1 MKIEPVRGPK
11 FAALVRKYG
20 TGAPSFATPL
30 LEGSDPADP
39 LAILLSNYLLWES
52 TPKLAADALARIARV
67 VVDANDLRVM
77 LEREV
82 IETIGE
88 KYPFVDERAQRLRST
103 LNDIF
108 RRQHRTS
115 LDHLRNASRKDQRG
129 YLEGLAEIPPFVSGR
144 TMLVAFELPAAIVD
158 DTTVEV
164 LHQQGVVEPRAT
176 TLDVV
181 QWIGKNH
188 RLEELPKVH
197 HALSQLV
204 AEAWSGAGRN
214 GTRIRDAYLMRHA
227 GFQAAIDAEK
237 RRVEEERLAKVR
249 DAEAAAERKRLE
261 EIAREEDRI
270 RQKRDAEAARV
281 RAKQERE
288 AARVAAIAER
298 ERRQAER
305 EALRIARARELERK
319 AVERAKLEE
328 RRRRQREANERK
340 AAIRKAKREKLA
352 KVKAEKA
359 ARLAKAKALKA
370 AKLLKAKKL
379 KDAKLAKAKKLAR
392 LKALKAAKVAKLK
405 AAKVAKLKAAKVAK
419 QKAAKVAK
427 LKAAKKN
434 KSKPSKSKPSK
445 SKSPKSKSPKS
456 NSFGSARKR
465 TSGARSSRRGR

>member
-20 TGAPSFATPL
+20 TAAPSFATPL
-30 LEGSDPADP
+30 LDGSDPADP

-52 TPKLAADALARIARV
+52 TPKLAEDALARIARV

-88 KYPFVDERAQRLRST
+88 KYPFVDERAQRLRAT

-144 TMLVAFELPAAIVD
+144 TMLVAFELPAAIAD
-158 DTTVEV
+158 DTTVEI
-164 LHQQGVVEPRAT
+164 LHQQGIVEPRAT
-176 TLDVV
+176 TLEVV

-188 RLEELPKVH
+188 RLEELPRVH

-204 AEAWSGAGRN
+204 AEAWSGAGKN
-214 GTRIRDAYLMRHA
+214 GTRIRDAYLTRHA

-237 RRVEEERLAKVR
+237 RRVEDERLAKVR
-249 DAEAAAERKRLE
+249 EAEAAAERKRLE
-261 EIAREEDRI
+261 EVAREEDRI
-270 RQKRDAEAARV
+270 RQKREAEAARV

-305 EALRIARARELERK
+305 EAQRVARAKETERK
-319 AVERAKLEE
+319 ALERARLEE
-328 RRRRQREANERK
+328 KRRQQREVAERK
-340 AAIRKAKREKLA
+340 AAILKAKREKLAKAKAEKAARLA

-359 ARLAKAKALKA
+359 AKLAKLKKLRADKLAKAKALKA
-370 AKLLKAKKL
+370 AKL
-379 KDAKLAKAKKLAR
+379 AKLRLAKSA
-392 LKALKAAKVAKLK
+392 AAKS
-405 AAKVAKLKAAKVAK
+405 
-419 QKAAKVAK
+419 
-427 LKAAKKN
+427 KAAKKKAPKKKAMKKAPKKAPKKKAPKN
-434 KSKPSKSKPSK
+434 VSSSKPSKGKVSGGGRKKPG
-445 SKSPKSKSPKS
+445 
-456 NSFGSARKR
+456 GS
-465 TSGARSSRRGR
+465 GSRPRGR